1 MVRGLSCDA
10 ARDAFAM
17 KARGA
22 KKAER
27 LPDGSLLPSVLYRHT
42 REVLSEICILDARDL
57 PYTADQVRDMV
68 LDAGYEALIAA
79 GFAACQIVDAKAQET
94 DEATAGNSSASS
106 SGTRSTGAKPRK
118 TAKP

>member
-27 LPDGSLLPSVLYRHT
+27 APDGVLLPSVVYRHT
-42 REVLSEICILDARDL
+42 REVLSEACILDTRDM
-57 PYTADQVRDMV
+57 PFTGDQVREMV
-68 LDAGYEALIAA
+68 LDPAYDALISAVI
-79 GFAACQIVDAKAQET
+79 AACQIIDTKAQEI
-94 DEATAGNSSASS
+94 DEAIVGNSEASS